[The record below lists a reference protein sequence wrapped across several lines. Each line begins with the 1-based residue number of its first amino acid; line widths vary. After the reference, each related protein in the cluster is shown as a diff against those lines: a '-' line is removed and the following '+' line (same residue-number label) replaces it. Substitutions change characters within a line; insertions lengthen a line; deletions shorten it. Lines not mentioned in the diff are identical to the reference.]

1 MHYVPKQNHSVENLV
16 GLSLVVAIHIVVF
29 YFLATALVSGVTAVR
44 PPQPINI
51 VNIDAPPKPPVPIS
65 DPVSAPKSM
74 LSLEPLIFDHKIET
88 IEPPA
93 HAAADQVRELDAR
106 HNPPNT
112 ADIGKSGAGTTV
124 APAGVLGIACPNA
137 QRVREEMGYPP
148 SARREGIQGDVLVR
162 FMVGIAGEIKNINII
177 SSSNRAL
184 SNAAVSAVKQF
195 SCAPQGQDVAVEVPF
210 SFRLND

>member
-1 MHYVPKQNHSVENLV
+1 M
-16 GLSLVVAIHIVVF
+16 
-29 YFLATALVSGVTAVR
+29 
-44 PPQPINI
+44 
-51 VNIDAPPKPPVPIS
+51 
-65 DPVSAPKSM
+65 
-74 LSLEPLIFDHKIET
+74 
-88 IEPPA
+88 
-93 HAAADQVRELDAR
+93 RELDAR

-112 ADIGKSGAGTTV
+112 ADTGKVGAGTTA

-137 QRVREEMGYPP
+137 QRVREEMRYPP